1 MKLFG
6 KPLLIEAQGSFAA
19 GGTVIREK
27 GTYEEAHALSPEG
40 QEKHVDHGYVFYQI
54 PADARK
60 NALLFLHGAGQSG
73 ACWETTPDGREGFQT
88 LFLRKGYKVYIMDQ
102 PRRGR
107 AGSGG
112 VEGKVTLAADEALW
126 FDIFRFGHYP
136 HYFENV
142 QIPRGEEAENQ
153 FWRKVTPNTGAFDPK
168 LTATALADTAG
179 RAGNTILVTH
189 SQGGSPGWLAA
200 MKSANIK
207 AIIALE
213 PGVGFV
219 FPEGEV
225 PPPMESSSPFGP
237 LKGVA
242 VSRNDFEKLTQIP
255 ILMIFGDHIPENPS
269 PHGGEDNWRVRLKE
283 ARLMAETINRY
294 GGDAEV
300 LHLPDIGV
308 YGNTHFLFEDKNNE
322 KIADIIDR
330 WIVKKGL
337 GE

>member
-1 MKLFG
+1 MKLFR

-27 GTYEEAHALSPEG
+27 GTYEESHALSPEG

-60 NALLFLHGAGQSG
+60 DALLFLHGAGQSG
-73 ACWETTPDGREGFQT
+73 ACWETAPDGREGFQT

-112 VEGKVTLAADEALW
+112 VEGKVTPAADEALW

-168 LTATALADTAG
+168 LTATALADAAG
-179 RAGNTILVTH
+179 RAGHTILVTH
-189 SQGGSPGWLAA
+189 S
-200 MKSANIK
+200 
-207 AIIALE
+207 
-213 PGVGFV
+213 
-219 FPEGEV
+219 
-225 PPPMESSSPFGP
+225 
-237 LKGVA
+237 
-242 VSRNDFEKLTQIP
+242 
-255 ILMIFGDHIPENPS
+255 
-269 PHGGEDNWRVRLKE
+269 
-283 ARLMAETINRY
+283 
-294 GGDAEV
+294 
-300 LHLPDIGV
+300 
-308 YGNTHFLFEDKNNE
+308 
-322 KIADIIDR
+322 
-330 WIVKKGL
+330 
-337 GE
+337 

>member
-73 ACWETTPDGREGFQT
+73 ACWETAPDGREGFQT

-112 VEGKVTLAADEALW
+112 VEGKVTSVVDEALW

-142 QIPRGEEAENQ
+142 QIPRE
-153 FWRKVTPNTGAFDPK
+153 
-168 LTATALADTAG
+168 
-179 RAGNTILVTH
+179 
-189 SQGGSPGWLAA
+189 
-200 MKSANIK
+200 
-207 AIIALE
+207 
-213 PGVGFV
+213 
-219 FPEGEV
+219 
-225 PPPMESSSPFGP
+225 
-237 LKGVA
+237 
-242 VSRNDFEKLTQIP
+242 
-255 ILMIFGDHIPENPS
+255 
-269 PHGGEDNWRVRLKE
+269 
-283 ARLMAETINRY
+283 
-294 GGDAEV
+294 
-300 LHLPDIGV
+300 
-308 YGNTHFLFEDKNNE
+308 
-322 KIADIIDR
+322 
-330 WIVKKGL
+330 
-337 GE
+337 